1 MLESL
6 RAMAIFA
13 RVAES
18 GSFRG
23 AAKQLGVSASVVSHQ
38 VSALEAQLGVP
49 LLYRS
54 TRKVSLTE
62 QGKLLL
68 NPATEMIEAAQAGL
82 AHFVENADA
91 PVGKLNVSL
100 PAVLTSHAIM
110 DHLATFAVS
119 HPAIAL
125 SLRFTDVR
133 ESLIQS
139 GLDLAIRM
147 GQMPDSALSQR
158 QLTTEPRYLVA
169 GRNYVLGR
177 DRLSHP
183 ADLND
188 WDFIHFSPRL
198 SPLVLRGKDSVSATL
213 SGRIKISVDNSQ
225 AMHKMA
231 LADVGFAALPL
242 AMVKSGLQSG
252 ALVHLLPDWSL
263 ESLPITAVWP
273 SNTTRNGL
281 ATRLIEFLVEKL
293 KSDTKNE

>member
-1 MLESL
+1 
-6 RAMAIFA
+6 
-13 RVAES
+13 
-18 GSFRG
+18 
-23 AAKQLGVSASVVSHQ
+23 
-38 VSALEAQLGVP
+38 
-49 LLYRS
+49 
-54 TRKVSLTE
+54 
-62 QGKLLL
+62 
-68 NPATEMIEAAQAGL
+68 
-82 AHFVENADA
+82 
-91 PVGKLNVSL
+91 
-100 PAVLTSHAIM
+100 
-110 DHLATFAVS
+110 
-119 HPAIAL
+119 
-125 SLRFTDVR
+125 
-133 ESLIQS
+133 
-139 GLDLAIRM
+139 M

-169 GRNYVLGR
+169 GRKYVLGR